1 MLNSTKGANHN
12 KTLIFLHL
20 PKTAGSTLHKIIERE
35 YKSKSIY
42 SLDNFKTKEAV
53 EEFKSLP
60 EVQRSE
66 IQVLKGHM
74 RFGLHEYLPQP
85 SSYITILREPVDR
98 VISHYYYVLRKPN
111 HHLYEQ
117 VKSKNMSLKDYVSS
131 GITKE
136 LDNSQARLLS
146 SIAADIP
153 FGECSPDVLESAKRN
168 LEEHFAVIGLADKFD
183 ETLILLKRAFNWRT
197 PFYIK
202 ANITKNRPLKEDISQ
217 ETLDIIKNYNELDI
231 ELFNY
236 AKQKF
241 EEQINQLGKSFEIE
255 MAQLNLLNRIY
266 TKTHP
271 IYCRLLNKT
280 KTD

>member
-1 MLNSTKGANHN
+1 MLNSTKGTEQK

-20 PKTAGSTLHKIIERE
+20 PKTAGSTLHRIIERE
-35 YKSKSIY
+35 YKSKLIY
-42 SLDNFKTKEAV
+42 SIDNFRTQESVA
-53 EEFKSLP
+53 EFKSLP
-60 EVQRSE
+60 EAQRRE
-66 IQVLKGHM
+66 IKVLKGHM

-85 SSYITILREPVDR
+85 SSYITVLREPVDR

-111 HHLYEQ
+111 HYLYEQ

-153 FGECSPDVLESAKRN
+153 YGECSSDVLESAKKN
-168 LEEHFAVIGLADKFD
+168 LQEHFAVVGLADKFD
-183 ETLILLKRAFNWRT
+183 ETLILLKQAFNWKT

-202 ANITKNRPLKEDISQ
+202 ANITRNRPLREDIPQ
-217 ETLDIIKNYNELDI
+217 ETLDVIEKYNQLDI

-241 EEQINQLGKSFEIE
+241 EEQINQLGNSFEIE

-266 TKTHP
+266 TKTYP
-271 IYCRLLNKT
+271 IYCRLFNKT
-280 KTD
+280 KID

>member
-1 MLNSTKGANHN
+1 MLNSTKGTEHS

-20 PKTAGSTLHKIIERE
+20 PKTAGSTLHKIIERQ

-42 SLDNFKTKEAV
+42 SIDNFRTQESAA
-53 EEFKSLP
+53 EFKSLP
-60 EVQRSE
+60 EAQRSE

-111 HHLYEQ
+111 HYLYEQ
-117 VKSKNMSLKDYVSS
+117 VTSKNMTLKDYVSS
-131 GITKE
+131 GITRE
-136 LDNSQARLLS
+136 LDNSQTRLLS

-153 FGECSPDVLESAKRN
+153 FGKCSPDVLESAKKN

-183 ETLILLKRAFNWRT
+183 ETLILLKRAFNWKT

-217 ETLDIIKNYNELDI
+217 ETLEVIKKYNELDT

-241 EEQINQLGKSFEIE
+241 EEQINQLGKSFEME

-271 IYCRLLNKT
+271 IYCRILNKT
-280 KTD
+280 KID